1 MLSSIFHMNI
11 RSSHFAIV
19 ATSRNGM
26 PVSNSTQMVHAFF
39 YWLIRFFFM
48 IMGCKKVIFL
58 YLKHR
63 RGQTRTTMTVNLLK
77 RYHPSGVFL
86 YYQHVVPDMSFSCRP
101 IQCSSHLFLIWYTLY
116 MKQILRKEL
125 HLLKF
130 LYMKIPNL
138 GMRSECLIKNLS
150 RL

>member
-19 ATSRNGM
+19 ATTRNGM
-26 PVSNSTQMVHAFF
+26 PVSSSTQMVHAFF

-77 RYHPSGVFL
+77 RYHPSGVFCIL
-86 YYQHVVPDMSFSCRP
+86 PACCTKYELQLQTYTVQFALIPYMIHFRHETNSAEGITSSEISVYEDTEPWYVV
-101 IQCSSHLFLIWYTLY
+101 
-116 MKQILRKEL
+116 
-125 HLLKF
+125 
-130 LYMKIPNL
+130 
-138 GMRSECLIKNLS
+138 
-150 RL
+150 